1 VRSFGNF
8 EDTLSRDYTRLTGL
22 QFKYQNFTTPTHRVS
37 GTKFQNL
44 FMSRIGKQPVKIPNG
59 VTVTVGKDNV
69 VTVKGPKGE
78 LKQTIDRDITVEV
91 KESEVIFERP
101 TDQIRHRALH
111 GLYRALIANLVKG
124 VTEGYKKNL
133 ELVGVGYKASNQ
145 GNLLDLSLGFSH
157 NIIFEVPKELKL
169 ATAQEKGQNPTI
181 SLEGVDKQLI
191 GQVAAKIRGLRKP
204 EPYKGKGVKYAGE
217 VIRRKA
223 GKAAGK

>member
-1 VRSFGNF
+1 
-8 EDTLSRDYTRLTGL
+8 
-22 QFKYQNFTTPTHRVS
+22 
-37 GTKFQNL
+37 
-44 FMSRIGKQPVKIPNG
+44 MSRIGKQPVKVPNG
-59 VTVTVGKDNV
+59 VTITVGNDNV

-78 LKQTIDRDITVEV
+78 LKQPIDRDIKVEV
-91 KESEVIFERP
+91 KDGEVNFSRP

-124 VTEGYKKNL
+124 VTDGYKKNL

-157 NIIFEVPKELKL
+157 NIIFEIPKELKL

-181 SLEGVDKQLI
+181 SLEGIDKQLI